1 MIMITKG
8 TLWLEVKSNYFSH
21 LIGLQEM
28 LFSVVQKIVTKVF
41 DVLLLAKLYDNRH
54 YPNYI

>member
-1 MIMITKG
+1 MITKG

-28 LFSVVQKIVTKVF
+28 VFSAVQKIVTKVF
-41 DVLLLAKLYDNRH
+41 DMLLLAKLYDNRH